1 MQWVLQQSAQ
11 QRQLRQLS
19 KKTESREVNKKSN
32 ITKTT
37 ITRTRTITKQQ
48 NKIAQ
53 NYIKLAS
60 IIALIWDLC
69 CFPAYPFFSPIYT
82 YIYIVCAYTY
92 ICLLVCIY
100 ALCVIPAALQLPE
113 PVF

>member
-1 MQWVLQQSAQ
+1 MLQQSAQ

-37 ITRTRTITKQQ
+37 ITTTRAITKQQ

-69 CFPAYPFFSPIYT
+69 CFPAYPFFFAYI
-82 YIYIVCAYTY
+82 YIYIVCAYIY

-113 PVF
+113 PVL